1 MKSFQ
6 FSLEKVLEYRRDI
19 EEEWEI
25 RLAQINGEYNR
36 ILRDREEIDRNARQA
51 LEGCSHAQGAEAHS
65 WGLYRLRLESQKT
78 QLNRALAAKEAE
90 RDRIRQKFLEASR
103 DRKIISRLKEKKM
116 QEYKKYLNKEEIK
129 RLDDL
134 SAAKAA
140 GEAIL

>member
-6 FSLEKVLEYRRDI
+6 FSLEKVLEYRREI

-25 RLAQINGEYNR
+25 KLGQVNGEYNR
-36 ILRDREEIDRNARQA
+36 ILMDMEGVDQSAQEALAGCAAASGEEV
-51 LEGCSHAQGAEAHS
+51 HS
-65 WGLYRLRLESQKT
+65 WGLYRWRLESQKIQMGRT
-78 QLNRALAAKEAE
+78 LAAKEEE
-90 RDRIRQKFLEASR
+90 RNRIRKKFLEASR

-116 QEYKKYLNKEEIK
+116 QEYKKYLNKEEMK

-140 GEAIL
+140 VEAEL